1 MDGSNVIDQIRND
14 STAQSSS
21 HDSGAYELISKF
33 GFAND
38 RPDLQQNWWLNAFK
52 LITYPIIEH
61 FSITQNMNI
70 YQQLYSG
77 IRYLDIRIAQR
88 TEDQCFY
95 ICHNFYGPPLEKVL
109 NDIGQFAQSNHSEII
124 IIDIQHLHNVKTHE
138 DHVRLLNLFQNKLGS
153 NMIKNIY
160 DSNDLMSITLRTLWT
175 TKRQIIVFYRNPY
188 QRVASQHYWPSEQL
202 CNPWPNTTEPRMMKQ
217 FLIEKI
223 KTRPLGKFFV
233 SQGVLTPNTFY
244 VIRNCFGT
252 LYNRLANKANH
263 CLYELI
269 VIVDNYNGNIFQV
282 STPDNLMVSCSNRP
296 NIIMFDFVDW
306 ESNLLIKRIIDLNH
320 RNERYFH
327 VRTNLPVLDFVI
339 GPICC
344 PDCTFRSLRF
354 FVDDVDALFSLID
367 AILVLIITLVF
378 YKTMGRIA
386 SIVLTTLSLFLGMFF
401 FFMGVIKLSPALNV
415 DIHREIRRRFV
426 RYARVIPFLTVP
438 FGIKISAR
446 TYRQT
451 IGIIEI
457 VAGLALAF
465 LPDRIKLYMNL
476 FLFSITFGA
485 IYTHIAIEDEVDKM
499 YPAIAFTII
508 LICRLI
514 LYVLQCKQRKS
525 EYDRQQQQTEEQF
538 DEKQCKL
545 IHQQQMDNSNEQQ
558 QRQRQQKQQQKKL
571 NRKGRKPK
579 LINKTI
585 DEDYYVDVYNNSDES
600 GNEMKKNKKSKKKRS
615 SRKKPTN
622 SIKVD

>member
-1 MDGSNVIDQIRND
+1 MWSKLFSVGKIQQIDHSTDRFSSTWMGQMSLTKYETIPLPNLVIPG
-14 STAQSSS
+14 S

-306 ESNLLIKRIIDLNH
+306 ESNLLIKRIIDLNRLMSIE
-320 RNERYFH
+320 RNH
-327 VRTNLPVLDFVI
+327 
-339 GPICC
+339 
-344 PDCTFRSLRF
+344 
-354 FVDDVDALFSLID
+354 
-367 AILVLIITLVF
+367 
-378 YKTMGRIA
+378 KTQ
-386 SIVLTTLSLFLGMFF
+386 
-401 FFMGVIKLSPALNV
+401 N
-415 DIHREIRRRFV
+415 
-426 RYARVIPFLTVP
+426 
-438 FGIKISAR
+438 
-446 TYRQT
+446 
-451 IGIIEI
+451 
-457 VAGLALAF
+457 
-465 LPDRIKLYMNL
+465 
-476 FLFSITFGA
+476 
-485 IYTHIAIEDEVDKM
+485 DK
-499 YPAIAFTII
+499 
-508 LICRLI
+508 
-514 LYVLQCKQRKS
+514 
-525 EYDRQQQQTEEQF
+525 
-538 DEKQCKL
+538 
-545 IHQQQMDNSNEQQ
+545 
-558 QRQRQQKQQQKKL
+558 
-571 NRKGRKPK
+571 
-579 LINKTI
+579 
-585 DEDYYVDVYNNSDES
+585 
-600 GNEMKKNKKSKKKRS
+600 
-615 SRKKPTN
+615 
-622 SIKVD
+622 

>member
-1 MDGSNVIDQIRND
+1 
-14 STAQSSS
+14 
-21 HDSGAYELISKF
+21 
-33 GFAND
+33 
-38 RPDLQQNWWLNAFK
+38 
-52 LITYPIIEH
+52 
-61 FSITQNMNI
+61 
-70 YQQLYSG
+70 
-77 IRYLDIRIAQR
+77 
-88 TEDQCFY
+88 
-95 ICHNFYGPPLEKVL
+95 
-109 NDIGQFAQSNHSEII
+109 
-124 IIDIQHLHNVKTHE
+124 
-138 DHVRLLNLFQNKLGS
+138 
-153 NMIKNIY
+153 
-160 DSNDLMSITLRTLWT
+160 
-175 TKRQIIVFYRNPY
+175 
-188 QRVASQHYWPSEQL
+188 
-202 CNPWPNTTEPRMMKQ
+202 
-217 FLIEKI
+217 
-223 KTRPLGKFFV
+223 
-233 SQGVLTPNTFY
+233 
-244 VIRNCFGT
+244 
-252 LYNRLANKANH
+252 
-263 CLYELI
+263 
-269 VIVDNYNGNIFQV
+269 
-282 STPDNLMVSCSNRP
+282 
-296 NIIMFDFVDW
+296 
-306 ESNLLIKRIIDLNH
+306 
-320 RNERYFH
+320 
-327 VRTNLPVLDFVI
+327 
-339 GPICC
+339 
-344 PDCTFRSLRF
+344 
-354 FVDDVDALFSLID
+354 
-367 AILVLIITLVF
+367 
-378 YKTMGRIA
+378 MGRIA